1 MVYVRSYKGDTIEK
15 NLVTAKLKI
24 VPSIKLTVPRLEL
37 MSCLLFVR
45 LIVTIKKAISTEV
58 KILRVAFW
66 SDSKLLCG
74 GSTLLV
80 KNWKVWVKNR
90 LTEISENIG
99 VDCWRFVPTDYN
111 LEDITTSCHKKMEFN
126 EVFGV

>member
-1 MVYVRSYKGDTIEK
+1 M
-15 NLVTAKLKI
+15 
-24 VPSIKLTVPRLEL
+24 
-37 MSCLLFVR
+37 FVVCSFDR
-45 LIVTIKKAISTEV
+45 DAISIEV

-74 GSTLLV
+74 GSSLLV
-80 KNWKVWVKNR
+80 KKWKVWVENR

-99 VDCWRFVPTDYN
+99 VDYWLYVPTDYN
-111 LEDITTSCHKKMEFN
+111 LEDITTSCHKKVEFN